1 MPPTVAFIVLES
13 AVDRSD
19 PAARRRCIAKHN
31 KLELHQA
38 ASSVIVRSY
47 GLNCRTPPTP
57 LCKPSWRRLH
67 PNFPSLCYRI
77 QAWGENSGLRGW
89 AGLGPVVAD
98 SHHHAMSSLPV
109 GLRGAPSGLCLATAG
124 SPPHCPRP
132 AAPLHRVARRS
143 EGCGPRRSRSR
154 GHGPCHR
161 RSGSDMPHRHRSGA
175 AGG

>member
-67 PNFPSLCYRI
+67 PNFPSLCYRMTGVG
-77 QAWGENSGLRGW
+77 GELGSK
-89 AGLGPVVAD
+89 GLGWVGPCGGRFSSPCNVVSAGRP
-98 SHHHAMSSLPV
+98 AGRAV
-109 GLRGAPSGLCLATAG
+109 GLVPGYRWVSAAL
-124 SPPHCPRP
+124 SPARC
-132 AAPLHRVARRS
+132 AAPPCRTQIRRLWA
-143 EGCGPRRSRSR
+143 
-154 GHGPCHR
+154 
-161 RSGSDMPHRHRSGA
+161 MPQPI
-175 AGG
+175 